1 MGARWLIYCALILF
15 LLRVLSK
22 HPQIQC
28 IVIVPLPQVV
38 VFTNQGG
45 IRTGKVKVADYTHKI
60 EAIAAKLGGNVPL
73 QLFAVT
79 GEGNFRKPRVGLWN
93 LLAERFNGSV
103 GIDMGEINRGL
114 FNLIM
119 ISFN

>member
-1 MGARWLIYCALILF
+1 M
-15 LLRVLSK
+15 
-22 HPQIQC
+22 
-28 IVIVPLPQVV
+28 V

-60 EAIAAKLGGNVPL
+60 EAIAAKLGSNVPL

-103 GIDMGEINRGL
+103 GIDMGEFNRGL
-114 FNLIM
+114 IM
-119 ISFN
+119 ITLN

>member
-15 LLRVLSK
+15 LLRVLRK
-22 HPQIQC
+22 HPQIQGKC
-28 IVIVPLPQVV
+28 IIIVSSPQVV

-103 GIDMGEINRGL
+103 GIDMGEFNRGT
-114 FNLIM
+114 
-119 ISFN
+119 